1 MNGGERYIIKIFQ
14 SFLRSINLLKYG
26 ILGIK
31 FMLKGKLFKKRRKKR
46 FFLKKGLSN
55 LLVLD
60 NNVKFINYNVFTR
73 AGSYNFKC

>member
-1 MNGGERYIIKIFQ
+1 
-14 SFLRSINLLKYG
+14 
-26 ILGIK
+26 
-31 FMLKGKLFKKRRKKR
+31 MLKGKLFKKRRKKK

-55 LLVLD
+55 LLVLN